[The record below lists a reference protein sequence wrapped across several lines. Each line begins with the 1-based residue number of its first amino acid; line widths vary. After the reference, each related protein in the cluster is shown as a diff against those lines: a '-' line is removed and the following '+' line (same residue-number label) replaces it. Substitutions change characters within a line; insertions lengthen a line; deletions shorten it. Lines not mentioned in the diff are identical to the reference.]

1 MGPEDKDKKHMFDNP
16 KNVQK
21 VLYGLF
27 GSLVLLLALEP
38 FVHKHPYFA
47 WEESFGF
54 YAIYG
59 FVACVLLV
67 LVAKY
72 VLRPLVKREEDYY
85 D

>member
-1 MGPEDKDKKHMFDNP
+1 MSAEDKDKKHMFDNP
-16 KNVQK
+16 RNVK
-21 VLYGLF
+21 RVLYGLF

-38 FVHKHPYFA
+38 FVHKHSYFP
-47 WEESFGF
+47 WEAGFGF

-72 VLRPLVKREEDYY
+72 VLRPLVKRDEDYY

>member
-1 MGPEDKDKKHMFDNP
+1 MNSDKKHVFDNP
-16 KNVQK
+16 KNVNR

-27 GSLVLLLALEP
+27 ASLVLLLSLEP
-38 FVHKHPYFA
+38 FVHKHPYFT
-47 WEESFGF
+47 WEGWFGF

-67 LVAKY
+67 MAAKY
-72 VLRPLVKREEDYY
+72 ILRPFVKREEDYY

>member
-1 MGPEDKDKKHMFDNP
+1 MSTEDTEKKHIFDSP

-27 GSLVLLLALEP
+27 GCLILLLALEP
-38 FVHKHPYFA
+38 FVHKHPYFV

-67 LVAKY
+67 LIAKKIRN
-72 VLRPLVKREEDYY
+72 VVMRKEDYY
-85 D
+85 DE

>member
-1 MGPEDKDKKHMFDNP
+1 MSTEDTEKKHIFDNP
-16 KNVQK
+16 KNVQR
-21 VLYGLF
+21 VLYGLL

-38 FVHKHPYFA
+38 FVHKHPYFV

-72 VLRPLVKREEDYY
+72 VLRPIVKRQKDYY